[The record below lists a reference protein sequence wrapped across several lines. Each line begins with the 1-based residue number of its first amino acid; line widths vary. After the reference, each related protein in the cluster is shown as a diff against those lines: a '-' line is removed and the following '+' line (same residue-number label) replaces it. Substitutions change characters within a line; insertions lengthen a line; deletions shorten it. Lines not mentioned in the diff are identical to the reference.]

1 MVREVLVTESPRPLV
16 VVAGAT
22 ASGKGALARELAKR
36 LDGEIVSADSRK
48 IYRGLDIGTAKPSAQ
63 DQAAIPHHLL
73 DCCDPG
79 ERFSAAEFV
88 QRADFVIADIV
99 SRGRLPIV
107 CGGTGLYIRSLLRGI
122 IDTPPRDDALRAELL
137 EQEKQ
142 QAGFLHQRLS
152 RLDPKSAARIP
163 AGDSLRLVR
172 ALEVLA
178 LSGKSLSDFHA
189 EHALAEERYRSVQLI
204 PNWAP
209 EILRKRVEER
219 IERMLQAGWLAEVRR
234 LRSEGASSALDVV
247 GYKQLAAHLDGSLSL
262 TEARDAITTA
272 HWRYAKQQLTW
283 FKGQSDMRWL
293 PTPVN
298 VDEVEAAVR
307 FFLKESR
314 NQLS

>member
-1 MVREVLVTESPRPLV
+1 M
-16 VVAGAT
+16 VAGAT
-22 ASGKGALARELAKR
+22 ASGKGALARELALR

-48 IYRGLDIGTAKPSAQ
+48 IYRGLDIGTAKPSEK
-63 DQAAIPHHLL
+63 DQEAVPHHLL

-88 QRADFVIADIV
+88 QRADLIIDDIF
-99 SRGRLPIV
+99 SREKLPIV
-107 CGGTGLYIRSLLRGI
+107 CGGTGLYIRSLLQGI
-122 IDTPPRDDALRAELL
+122 IDTPPRDDALRTQLL
-137 EQEKQ
+137 ESEKKE
-142 QAGFLHQRLS
+142 AGWLHERLS

-189 EHALAEERYRSVQLI
+189 EHGLARKRYASLQLI
-204 PNWAP
+204 PKWEP
-209 EILRKRVEER
+209 RVLRGRITERVD
-219 IERMLQAGWLAEVRR
+219 RMLQAGWLAEVRR
-234 LRSEGASSALDVV
+234 LRSEGVSSALEVV
-247 GYKQLAAHLDGSLSL
+247 GYKQIAAHLDGNMSLS
-262 TEARDAITTA
+262 EARQTIVTA

-298 VDEVEAAVR
+298 VDEVETEVSR
-307 FFLKESR
+307 FLLEAKP
-314 NQLS
+314 